1 MPLQVK
7 SVFRLEYRKLLLR
20 IRKSFSSNASQQKIA
35 TPQTEI
41 PIPNKDQLRAH
52 YISNGLPMVGFGL
65 MDQTVMI
72 QAGNAIDCTLGVTFG
87 LSTLSAAAVGGLV
100 SNASGIFF
108 GGTLA
113 SLAKRAG
120 LPSSNLTAQ
129 QRSLSFIKRNRLFS
143 QAVGVLL
150 GCTLGLINLF
160 FIDTERSSSLKLQ
173 HMTEENEFAFEVECH
188 NDNPNATTLIV
199 SGPDNDGL
207 LAGLTAALALYGCSI
222 LDVSA
227 QKLPDGRIEDKF
239 SVVNQTTRRR
249 LDDDDLLNV
258 SKLLLDASKEG
269 PLMLKA
275 QVSELE
281 DQNEELQERIKHLE
295 DVLLKRRMT
304 IRRSQ

>member
-1 MPLQVK
+1 
-7 SVFRLEYRKLLLR
+7 
-20 IRKSFSSNASQQKIA
+20 
-35 TPQTEI
+35 
-41 PIPNKDQLRAH
+41 
-52 YISNGLPMVGFGL
+52 
-65 MDQTVMI
+65 MI

-108 GGTLA
+108 GYEEFFQNFSGFSDFDSFCLSQYDYLFIHLIRFGFFTLSNSGTLA